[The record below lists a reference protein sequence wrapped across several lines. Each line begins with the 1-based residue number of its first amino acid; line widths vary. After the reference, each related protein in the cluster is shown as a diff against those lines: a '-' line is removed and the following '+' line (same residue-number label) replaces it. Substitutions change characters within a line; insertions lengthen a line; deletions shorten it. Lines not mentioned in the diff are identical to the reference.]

1 MMAKKK
7 VQKLPSIRRLPTY
20 LQELKTFRREGRKV
34 VSTTLLAKRLQLESI
49 VVRKDL
55 EITGA
60 SGSPGVGY
68 QVDELIDSI
77 ENFLGWNNT
86 SDIFLVGAGALGTAL
101 LGYQGFVEYG
111 LNIVAAFDADP
122 TKIGTTIHER
132 PVFGMDHFANLVSR
146 MKINMAILCVPGA
159 YAQPTAELMV
169 KAGIRAI
176 WNFTSEPLNM
186 PETVVVQRVNLAGE
200 LAVLSV
206 KLSEK
211 LKEERVQ
218 EPE

>member
-1 MMAKKK
+1 MVKKK

-20 LQELKTFRREGRKV
+20 LQELKAFHREGLKV
-34 VSTTLLAKRLQLESI
+34 VSTTQLAKRLQLESI

-68 QVDELIDSI
+68 QIEQLIEDI
-77 ENFLGWNNT
+77 ETFLGWNNA

-101 LGYQGFVEYG
+101 LGYKGFTDYG

-122 TKIGTTIHER
+122 AKIGRMIHDK
-132 PVFGMDHFANLVSR
+132 PVFGIDHFANLVER
-146 MKINMAILCVPGA
+146 MKIHMAILCVPLEF
-159 YAQPTAELMV
+159 AQPTAEMMV
-169 KAGIRAI
+169 SAGIRAI
-176 WNFTSEPLNM
+176 WNFTG
-186 PETVVVQRVNLAGE
+186 ETLKLPDSVVVQRVNLAGE

-206 KLSEK
+206 HLAEK
-211 LKEERVQ
+211 LKEEELQ
-218 EPE
+218 

>member
-1 MMAKKK
+1 MVKKK

-20 LQELKTFRREGRKV
+20 LQELKAFHREGLKV
-34 VSTTLLAKRLQLESI
+34 VSTTQLAKRLQLESI

-68 QVDELIDSI
+68 QIEKLIEDI
-77 ENFLGWNNT
+77 ETFLGWNNA

-101 LGYQGFVEYG
+101 LGYKGFTDYG

-122 TKIGTTIHER
+122 AKIGRMIHDK
-132 PVFGMDHFANLVSR
+132 PVFGIDHFANLVER
-146 MKINMAILCVPGA
+146 MKIHMAILCVPLEF
-159 YAQPTAELMV
+159 AQPTAEMMV
-169 KAGIRAI
+169 SAGIRAI
-176 WNFTSEPLNM
+176 WNFTG
-186 PETVVVQRVNLAGE
+186 ETLKLPDSVVVQRVNLAGE

-206 KLSEK
+206 HLAEK
-211 LKEERVQ
+211 LKEEELQ
-218 EPE
+218 